1 MGISLSSKNF
11 PVSRRDQGREEA
23 DGTVSMTVQGVT
35 PAHLPVLHCLHEL
48 FLMLFKHYFYE
59 VAGAAAAQ
67 NLDVC
72 LVAKKWDV
80 IGTLRQQRWALHRN
94 ETLPCLVATSS
105 PARSRFAQTPRGACA
120 ETVLK
125 QKQLRPNVL

>member
-1 MGISLSSKNF
+1 
-11 PVSRRDQGREEA
+11 
-23 DGTVSMTVQGVT
+23 
-35 PAHLPVLHCLHEL
+35 
-48 FLMLFKHYFYE
+48 MLFKHYFYE

-94 ETLPCLVATSS
+94 GTLPCLVATSS
-105 PARSRFAQTPRGACA
+105 PAPSRFAQTPRGACA